1 MTGDDGEGDG
11 LSPERIERLRDRA
24 EKLRALAEDRATT
37 EAEKTAAQAAIDR
50 LLQGLPEET
59 ALIVRSPRPPPKAE
73 AKPAAA
79 PAPDPWA
86 SAESK
91 PEQRWTPTTGP
102 AGYGGPGYYSAGYAS
117 SFWTGRGG
125 GGWSG

>member
-1 MTGDDGEGDG
+1 MTGDDDDA
-11 LSPERIERLRDRA
+11 LSPERVERLRDRVG
-24 EKLRALAEDRATT
+24 KLRALAEDRATT

-73 AKPAAA
+73 PT
-79 PAPDPWA
+79 
-86 SAESK
+86 
-91 PEQRWTPTTGP
+91 PEQRWAPTAGP
-102 AGYGGPGYYSAGYAS
+102 KGCGGPGYYSAGYAS
-117 SFWTGRGG
+117 SVWTGRGG

>member
-1 MTGDDGEGDG
+1 MTGDDGDD

-24 EKLRALAEDRATT
+24 AKLRALVEDRATA

-50 LLQGLPEET
+50 LLQGLPKET
-59 ALIVRSPRPPPKAE
+59 ALIVRSPRP
-73 AKPAAA
+73 PAAA

-86 SAESK
+86 SAEPK
-91 PEQRWTPTTGP
+91 PEPKPKQRWTPTAGP
-102 AGYGGPGYYSAGYAS
+102 QGCGGPGYYSAGYAS